1 MMKFEELKQLEEQS
15 IERGIPIL
23 GAKKGKWLYDK
34 VQELRPQLILELG
47 TANGYS
53 GSILGSTGAGLLTI
67 ELDSH
72 IAQEAM
78 QNFSS
83 HHVKAQVLIGD
94 AATEVDKLSRNLK
107 NHGTFDLIFIDF
119 AKKKYLS
126 VLENSISLLKVGG
139 YIIADNINFIGCAD
153 YRQRVQEHSQLQTEF
168 VLFGVDG
175 FGVSQKIRSR

>member
-1 MMKFEELKQLEEQS
+1 MKFEELKKLEEQS
-15 IERGIPIL
+15 LERGIPIL

-34 VQELRPQLILELG
+34 VQELRPERVLELG

-53 GSILGSTGAGLLTI
+53 GSILGSAGASLLTV
-67 ELDSH
+67 ELDPH

-78 QNFSS
+78 RNFSS
-83 HHVKAQVLIGD
+83 QHIKAQVLVGD
-94 AATEVDKLSRNLK
+94 AVFEVEKLAKNAK

-119 AKKKYLS
+119 AKKKYLG
-126 VLENSISLLKVGG
+126 VLENCLSLLKVGG

-153 YRQRVQEHSQLQTEF
+153 YRARVQEHPQLHTEL

-175 FGVSQKIRSR
+175 FALSQKVRSH